1 MHDLVYDLARFVSG
15 KSSAYF
21 ESGEIQGT
29 LRHVAFLPKMFDI
42 SKRFESL
49 YELNCLRTFLPLNFF
64 STNYLSKRVSHDWL
78 PKLRHLRTLSL
89 FAYENITKLPESIC
103 NLVLLRYLDLSRTSI
118 ERLSNE
124 TFKLYNLQ
132 TLKLSRCRYLTEL
145 PESICSL
152 MLLRY
157 VDLSNTSIERLPKET
172 FRLYNLETLKLSN
185 CKSLVE
191 LPEQMGNM
199 LPSLKELVIERMN
212 MMKTVGDEFYCNNG
226 GSHSSQPFP
235 LLESIQFEDMLEWE
249 EWLPFEIEGNK
260 FPFSCLKRLSLS
272 NCPKLRGNMPN
283 HLPSLTKVKISKCN
297 QLQAKSSDL
306 HWNTSIES
314 VHIDEGGE
322 GSLSFL
328 DSFSCTCLSIR
339 NYDNLSSLPRTIL
352 GLNCLQKLELDSIPT
367 LISFPADGLPV
378 SLKSLRITDCEE
390 LEFFSPQS
398 CRKYTSLA
406 MLSISRSC
414 HSLSSFPLDCFPSL
428 EWLHINDCDNIE
440 AITTQGGTTS
450 LKLVSLHVYD
460 CEKLE
465 SFPEYVDLP
474 ALQRLYLLG
483 LPKLASL
490 SPRYLPSSLESLDL
504 NVGMLS
510 CMPKHEL
517 RFLFQRLTSLSCLT
531 INGFGNGDV
540 FNTLLK
546 ESLLPTSLLSLE
558 ISMCDGLTC
567 LCLEGKWLQHLS
579 SLTQLRIE
587 NCERLESLP
596 EDQLPSSLEVLKI
609 YKCPLLEARYE
620 DQKGRHWS
628 KIAHIPV
635 IFMKR
640 VIIA

>member
-29 LRHVAFLPKMFDI
+29 LRHVAFLPKNFDI

-199 LPSLKELVIERMN
+199 VE
-212 MMKTVGDEFYCNNG
+212 
-226 GSHSSQPFP
+226 
-235 LLESIQFEDMLEWE
+235 
-249 EWLPFEIEGNK
+249 
-260 FPFSCLKRLSLS
+260 
-272 NCPKLRGNMPN
+272 
-283 HLPSLTKVKISKCN
+283 ISKCN

-378 SLKSLRITDCEE
+378 SLKSLRITNCEE

-406 MLSISRSC
+406 RLSISRSC

-450 LKLVSLHVYD
+450 LKLVSLYVCD

-517 RFLFQRLTSLSCLT
+517 RFLFQRLTSLSRLT

-596 EDQLPSSLEVLKI
+596 EDQLPSSLEVLEI

-628 KIAHIPV
+628 KIAHISTV
-635 IFMKR
+635 AEGVDTFADCDGSGFFICDISCIHFNHVVAFIFPLLEGFY
-640 VIIA
+640 